1 MMKRVCQLEYDE
13 MNITKESDVQAEK
26 LIQSELVINNLY
38 LTKQKLEDKIENL
51 VVVQLNQ
58 LQKYNLNIQKENFEL
73 REQI

>member
-1 MMKRVCQLEYDE
+1 MMKRVCQLEDNE
-13 MNITKESDVQAEK
+13 MNTTEESDVQKEM

-58 LQKYNLNIQKENFEL
+58 LQKYNLNIPKGEL
-73 REQI
+73 